1 MEKDIF
7 NFYKR
12 IAYLF
17 VTIMMIFV
25 LDSIITFAGRLITID
40 NTLSYQSD
48 DGSIAKNVWVWI
60 DDNRDSIAECYRFDE
75 NGNFAI
81 NYRDRYGKA
90 TNEKGQLVEDKVV
103 VKKYLSSG
111 FIVNRNSTP
120 LNDVSGQM
128 IETIDPNLI
137 TIKDKWTGKEKKVIV
152 SETNSISE
160 AIDGV
165 VINNRVKKDIDI
177 LDGETA
183 ESGIIYVG
191 AKPSKIGDSVKVDS
205 EIIPGKDLRRYIK
218 SKNKC
223 KEKDTEAYIYGG
235 KRWNDVIVLSG
246 DGASLKIDLKE
257 NNYIFFEVAHQ
268 NHREDTETAE
278 MKLDM
283 YIDGKWYSSY
293 NEFVDSEPEVVEE
306 VIERGKEIELKVT
319 IEKGA
324 KGRNVYI
331 KNGRLKRIDIEE

>member
-1 MEKDIF
+1 MNKSIKKKYYVTISITIFLMSTFMIF
-7 NFYKR
+7 NKE
-12 IAYLF
+12 
-17 VTIMMIFV
+17 V
-25 LDSIITFAGRLITID
+25 FAGTIE
-40 NTLSYQSD
+40 NFAGVVKYKLE
-48 DGSIAKNVWVWI
+48 DGEYAKSTWVWL

-75 NGNFAI
+75 SGNLAI

-111 FIVNRNSTP
+111 IIVNRNSTP
-120 LNDVSGQM
+120 INDVSGQI
-128 IETIDPNLI
+128 IETINANLI

-191 AKPSKIGDSVKVDS
+191 AKPSKIGDNVKVDS

-218 SKNKC
+218 SMTKC
-223 KEKDTEAYIYGG
+223 KEKETEAYIYGG

-268 NHREDTETAE
+268 NHREDDETAE